1 MTDETQEQQRTYP
14 AELPL
19 VPLREAVIFP
29 KIVTPLGVGRE
40 KSVNAINAAMA
51 AEKHYIILA
60 AQKDA
65 EIDDVQ
71 PEQIYASGTVAE
83 IVRVLRI
90 PDGSAQ
96 IIVQGLDRVR
106 ISGYGPETK
115 YFSARFEVHH

>member
-1 MTDETQEQQRTYP
+1 MTDETRDQDTGERTYP

-40 KSVNAINAAMA
+40 RSVAAIDSAMR
-51 AEKHYIILA
+51 AEKHYVLLA
-60 AQKDA
+60 AQRDA

-71 PEQIYASGTVAE
+71 SDQVYSVGTVAE
-83 IVRVLRI
+83 IVRLLRI

-96 IIVQGLDRVR
+96 VIVQGL
-106 ISGYGPETK
+106 
-115 YFSARFEVHH
+115 H